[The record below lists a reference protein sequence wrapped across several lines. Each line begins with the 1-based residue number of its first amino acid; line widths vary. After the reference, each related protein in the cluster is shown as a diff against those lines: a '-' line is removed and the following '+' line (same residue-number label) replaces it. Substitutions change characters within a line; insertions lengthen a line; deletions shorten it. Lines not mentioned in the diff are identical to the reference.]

1 MISRLPRWVW
11 LGGAVLASVAGMV
24 NTVSLLGFEH
34 QGISHLTGATT
45 AFSIALTQMSLGAF
59 HPLALILSFILGA
72 MLSGFVIKDSALH
85 LGRQYGT
92 VLLIE
97 SFLLFLSIPF
107 LAKGALLGECL
118 ACGAC
123 GLQNAMAT
131 TYSGAILRTTH
142 VTGMFTDVGML
153 IGQALGGVSVDARR
167 LTLCAVV
174 VSGFVAGGS
183 AGAMFFSRWG
193 YGTLLIPAVLTGAA
207 GAIYNSVLLMRKP
220 EHA

>member
-24 NTVSLLGFEH
+24 NTVSLLGFGH

-45 AFSIALTQMSLGAF
+45 SFSIALSHMSSDVF
-59 HPLALILSFILGA
+59 HPLVLILSFILGA
-72 MLSGFVIKDSALH
+72 MLSGFLIKDSALH
-85 LGRQYGT
+85 LGRQYGS

-97 SFLLFLSIPF
+97 SSLLFLSIPL
-107 LAKGALLGECL
+107 LARGAVLGECL

-153 IGQALGGVSVDARR
+153 IGQRLGGVTVDARR

-174 VSGFVAGGS
+174 LSGFIAGGA
-183 AGAMFFSRWG
+183 AGAIFFSRWG
-193 YGTLLIPAVLTGAA
+193 YRTLLVPAVLTGLA
-207 GAIYNSVLLMRKP
+207 GGIYNSVLLMRNP
-220 EHA
+220 DHA